1 MLFGSTT
8 LEVAIGMV
16 FVYLLLSLLCSAI
29 NEYIEATLNYRGKN
43 LRKGIEMLLN
53 DQGLGEQH
61 VGWLSKLLQRVKVTS
76 PIPKPPPNS
85 QHEDDA
91 HEVLSP
97 PASSPTSPP
106 ASAPQDLAYKLYSHG
121 LVRALYRDQRQRKLP
136 SYIPARTFALALW
149 NIAGG
154 SIGSGDTTNLDE
166 IKTVIRQKIPHAELR
181 QALITLIDEA
191 DGDFNKARKNIEEWY
206 NAAMDRVSG
215 WYKRRVQII
224 LLILGFAMAIVLNA
238 DSINIGK
245 ALFQDDALRR
255 SIVAQAEKLPPLP
268 TPTPQSSPAETDE
281 AKEKAV
287 ADAKQRVKEIRAQ
300 LNQTGLPLG
309 WVRTQTDPQGN
320 IANLDDPRR
329 RPRFG
334 NGNTEWQLWLIK
346 LAGLLLTGL
355 AISQGAPFWFDVLN
369 KFMVIR
375 STVKPREKSHEEK
388 SKDATGSDDDDDNG
402 NDNNNKKKKS

>member
-1 MLFGSTT
+1 
-8 LEVAIGMV
+8 MV

-43 LRKGIEMLLN
+43 LRKGIALLLN
-53 DQGLGEQH
+53 EQGSGEQH
-61 VGWLSKLLQRVKVTS
+61 IGWLSRLLQRLKITS
-76 PIPKPPPNS
+76 PIPEAPPNS
-85 QHEDDA
+85 QHDEEAD
-91 HEVLSP
+91 EVSP
-97 PASSPTSPP
+97 SASSASS
-106 ASAPQDLAYKLYSHG
+106 ASASAAQPDLVYKLYSHG
-121 LVRALYRDQRQRKLP
+121 LIRALYRDQRQRKLP

-149 NIAGG
+149 NMAGG
-154 SIGSGDTTNLDE
+154 NLSGGDTTDLE
-166 IKTVIRQKIPHAELR
+166 KIKGVIRQKIPNAELR

-191 DGDFNKARKNIEEWY
+191 EGDFNKARQNIEDWY

-224 LLILGFAMAIVLNA
+224 LLILGFAMAVALNA

-255 SIVAQAEKLPPLP
+255 SIVEQAEDFGPLP
-268 TPTPQSSPAETDE
+268 TPTPQASPAETDPAKIE
-281 AKEKAV
+281 AAKEKAV

-300 LNQTGLPLG
+300 LNLTGLPLG
-309 WVRTQTDPQGN
+309 WVSTQKDAQGN
-320 IANLDDPRR
+320 ITNLDDLRR
-329 RPRFG
+329 RPMWG
-334 NGNTEWQLWLIK
+334 KGITEWQLWFIK

-375 STVKPREKSHEEK
+375 STVKPREKSREEK
-388 SKDATGSDDDDDNG
+388 SKDATGSDGDDGNG
-402 NDNNNKKKKS
+402 KS

>member
-43 LRKGIEMLLN
+43 LRKGIELLLN
-53 DQGLGEQH
+53 DQGDGQH
-61 VGWLSKLLQRVKVTS
+61 QPNWLSRLLQKVGITS
-76 PIPKPPPNS
+76 PATPPDKKEATTDEGS
-85 QHEDDA
+85 SSSSTSDG
-91 HEVLSP
+91 
-97 PASSPTSPP
+97 SPTKKISLVD
-106 ASAPQDLAYKLYSHG
+106 ALYNHG
-121 LVRALYRDQRQRKLP
+121 LIRGLYRDKRQRKLP

-149 NIAGG
+149 NMAGG
-154 SIGSGDTTNLDE
+154 SLNSSDTTDLNQ
-166 IKTVIRQKIPHAELR
+166 IKSVIREKVPHTELQ

-191 DGDFNKARKNIEEWY
+191 EGDFDKARRNIEEWY

-224 LLILGFAMAIVLNA
+224 LLILGFVMAIVLNA

-255 SIVAQAEKLPPLP
+255 SIVGQAEKFGPLP
-268 TPTPQSSPAETDE
+268 TPTPQASPAETDSAE
-281 AKEKAV
+281 TEAAKEAAKEKAV
-287 ADAKQRVKEIRAQ
+287 ADAKQRVKEVRAQ
-300 LNQTGLPLG
+300 LEETGLPLG
-309 WVRTQTDPQGN
+309 WVRSKIDEQGK
-320 IANLDDPRR
+320 ITNLDDMRR
-329 RPRFG
+329 RPLFG
-334 NGNTEWQLWLIK
+334 NGNTEWQLWFIK

-355 AISQGAPFWFDVLN
+355 AISQGAPFWFDILN

-388 SKDATGSDDDDDNG
+388 SKDATDSDDDNR
-402 NDNNNKKKKS
+402 K